1 MERLQVTERHTFF
14 MKYYLAPMEGLT
26 TYNFRTNWNHCYGGM
41 DKYFTPFISN
51 RHMNSRERNDVLPEH
66 NVGMY
71 TVPQILT
78 NKAEEFLSLAE
89 QLAGYGYHEV
99 NLNLGCPS
107 GTVVA
112 RNRGAGFLG
121 TPRELEDFLDEI
133 FEKCP
138 LEISIKTRIG
148 MDYMDEWAPLLKIY
162 QKFPMK
168 ELIIHPRLQK
178 EGYKGTPHLEAFA
191 EAVEALQCPL
201 CYNGDI
207 TSPESLTQIL
217 TKLPRIDT
225 VMIGRGI
232 LQNPGLLQELKA
244 ASTESVA
251 LPSCE
256 ERLAVLKEFHT
267 SLLTGY
273 QEIMSGDTNT
283 LYKMKDLWTF
293 LSHSFESP
301 DKYVKKI
308 RKATDAS
315 DYKLAVNALFR
326 ECALKSKNS

>member
-1 MERLQVTERHTFF
+1 
-14 MKYYLAPMEGLT
+14 MKLYLAPLEGI
-26 TYNFRTNWNHCYGGM
+26 TNHIYRKALYECFGGF
-41 DKYFTPFISN
+41 DKYFIPFIRAKQNLNFSG
-51 RHMNSRERNDVLPEH
+51 REKKDIDPENNH
-66 NVGMY
+66 GMY
-71 TVPQILT
+71 AVPQILT
-78 NKAEEFLSLAE
+78 RNAEDFLRTAS
-89 QLAGYGYHEV
+89 QLAGLGYREI

-121 TPRELEDFLDEI
+121 TPRELETFLDEI

-138 LEISIKTRIG
+138 LKISIKTRIG
-148 MDYMDEWAPLLKIY
+148 MECPDEWAPLLKIY

-178 EGYKGTPHLEAFA
+178 EGYNGTPHLEAFA

-217 TKLPRIDT
+217 TKLPSIDT

-256 ERLAVLKEFHT
+256 EQLAVLKEFHT

-326 ECALKSKNS
+326 ECALKSENS

>member
-1 MERLQVTERHTFF
+1 
-14 MKYYLAPMEGLT
+14 MKFYFAPMEGIT
-26 TYNFRTNWNHCYGGM
+26 GYVFRNAHHACFPSVDRY
-41 DKYFTPFISN
+41 YTPFISPNQN
-51 RHMNSRERNDVLPEH
+51 RPMSPKEKRDVLPE
-66 NVGMY
+66 NNRNIPLI
-71 TVPQILT
+71 PQILT
-78 NKAEEFLSLAE
+78 NNAIQFLQAAKVLADM
-89 QLAGYGYHEV
+89 GYEEV

-121 TPRELEDFLDEI
+121 TPRELEDFLDEV

-217 TKLPRIDT
+217 TKLPSIDT

-232 LQNPGLLQELKA
+232 LQNPRLLQELKA

-326 ECALKSKNS
+326 ECALLSLIHI

>member
-1 MERLQVTERHTFF
+1 
-14 MKYYLAPMEGLT
+14 MKFYFAPMEGIT
-26 TYNFRTNWNHCYGGM
+26 GYVFRNAHHACFPSVDRY
-41 DKYFTPFISN
+41 YTPFISPNQN
-51 RHMNSRERNDVLPEH
+51 RPMSPKEKRDVLPE
-66 NVGMY
+66 NNRNIPLI
-71 TVPQILT
+71 PQILT
-78 NKAEEFLSLAE
+78 NNAAQFLQVTKVLADM
-89 QLAGYGYHEV
+89 GYEEV

-217 TKLPRIDT
+217 TKLPSIDT

-326 ECALKSKNS
+326 ECALKSENS

>member
-1 MERLQVTERHTFF
+1 MIQTIDFAPLDGITKIVFRQVWSQFF
-14 MKYYLAPMEGLT
+14 
-26 TYNFRTNWNHCYGGM
+26 GGV
-41 DKYFTPFISN
+41 DRYFIPFFSPTPHHLMTP
-51 RHMNSRERNDVLPEH
+51 RDLREVDYIHNANLPS
-66 NVGMY
+66 
-71 TVPQILT
+71 VPQVMT
-78 NKAEEFLSLAE
+78 KNADDFLWACEVLRDM
-89 QLAGYGYHEV
+89 GYPEV

-121 TPRELEDFLDEI
+121 TSRELEDFLDEI

-217 TKLPRIDT
+217 TKLPSIDT

-232 LQNPGLLQELKA
+232 WQNPGLLQELNA

-326 ECALKSKNS
+326 ECALKSENS

>member
-1 MERLQVTERHTFF
+1 M
-14 MKYYLAPMEGLT
+14 
-26 TYNFRTNWNHCYGGM
+26 
-41 DKYFTPFISN
+41 
-51 RHMNSRERNDVLPEH
+51 
-66 NVGMY
+66 
-71 TVPQILT
+71 
-78 NKAEEFLSLAE
+78 
-89 QLAGYGYHEV
+89 
-99 NLNLGCPS
+99 
-107 GTVVA
+107 A

-217 TKLPRIDT
+217 TKLPSIDT

-273 QEIMSGDTNT
+273 Q
-283 LYKMKDLWTF
+283 DLWTF

-326 ECALKSKNS
+326 ECALKSENS